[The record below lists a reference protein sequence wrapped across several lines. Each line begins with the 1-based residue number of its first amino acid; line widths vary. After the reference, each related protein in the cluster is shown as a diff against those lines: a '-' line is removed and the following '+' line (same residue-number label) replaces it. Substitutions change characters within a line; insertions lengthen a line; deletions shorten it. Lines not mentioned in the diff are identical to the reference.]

1 MWNTC
6 RFGYP
11 LFGWSESQWS
21 FHLRLS
27 LTRFTSWVAF
37 LCCFGMMLSI
47 ASEPEQLPVE
57 VSAEAALKEL
67 SPEFCWFHPRVA
79 AIPGAGRDG
88 KPAVVMTLMKHLA
101 ADDHYSGLYFMRT
114 DDLGLTWSLPLAIP
128 ELAWREQSEDITAAV
143 IDTTPGWHAQSGK
156 MLVIGA
162 KILYTKSG
170 DYASLESLPR
180 SYETSYATYDPA
192 SNQWSRWQELELP
205 EADGKFSRAGSGCSQ
220 WFVKPD
226 GTLLVPIQFQPKK
239 GGDYIVTVLHCSFD
253 GVTMRYIRHG
263 TELAIEGGRGFS
275 EPSLAHSQ
283 GKYFLT
289 LRNDLAAYVAT
300 SDDGLEFTHARPWV
314 FDDGGELGSYN
325 TQAHWLTHSE
335 GLFLCYTRRGANN
348 DHIPRHRA
356 PVFVAQVDP
365 ERLHVI
371 RSTERGVLPERGAML
386 GNFGA
391 AAITSEESWVTDAEF
406 ISRLVDPNAGS
417 RPHPGG
423 ADGTVWLGRVKWS
436 RPNKLAMVA
445 ARDVPFIAN
454 PPVLSHEN
462 NCAIVTVSQSTKD
475 LPRKSEG
482 DVIELKDGRLLLV
495 SMEFGGDG
503 SDFASTRLVSH
514 ESSDGGLSWGQ
525 HRVVAETREGDLNV
539 YSPNLIRARDGSIML
554 IFMRQHQPG
563 RLTNHVWRSTN
574 EGKTFDAQ
582 TEFAANSDLALCN
595 ATIKRLASGRLLLP
609 ASPPAPGKPA
619 ETGPYSSTT
628 LYSDD
633 DGVNWK
639 VSGSRVELPM
649 RGAMEPHVE
658 QLANGTVLMVMRNQ
672 LGRLYFSE
680 SSDEGTTWGHA
691 FPSELTAPES
701 CPELTRIPGT
711 SDLLMIW
718 NNSYDPKFRSHYG
731 KRSPLT
737 AAISKD
743 NGRTWTN
750 VREIEADPSRAFSN
764 PGCRFTS
771 DGRAIVNYWTC
782 KYLPDW
788 SMQDVID
795 LRVAVIDKQWF
806 YEESNK

>member
-289 LRNDLAAYVAT
+289 LRNDLAAYVPRVT
-300 SDDGLEFTHARPWV
+300 MVWSSPTLD
-314 FDDGGELGSYN
+314 LGYLMTEVN
-325 TQAHWLTHSE
+325 WAVT
-335 GLFLCYTRRGANN
+335 TRR
-348 DHIPRHRA
+348 HI
-356 PVFVAQVDP
+356 
-365 ERLHVI
+365 
-371 RSTERGVLPERGAML
+371 G
-386 GNFGA
+386 
-391 AAITSEESWVTDAEF
+391 
-406 ISRLVDPNAGS
+406 
-417 RPHPGG
+417 
-423 ADGTVWLGRVKWS
+423 
-436 RPNKLAMVA
+436 
-445 ARDVPFIAN
+445 
-454 PPVLSHEN
+454 
-462 NCAIVTVSQSTKD
+462 
-475 LPRKSEG
+475 
-482 DVIELKDGRLLLV
+482 
-495 SMEFGGDG
+495 
-503 SDFASTRLVSH
+503 
-514 ESSDGGLSWGQ
+514 
-525 HRVVAETREGDLNV
+525 
-539 YSPNLIRARDGSIML
+539 
-554 IFMRQHQPG
+554 
-563 RLTNHVWRSTN
+563 
-574 EGKTFDAQ
+574 
-582 TEFAANSDLALCN
+582 
-595 ATIKRLASGRLLLP
+595 
-609 ASPPAPGKPA
+609 
-619 ETGPYSSTT
+619 
-628 LYSDD
+628 
-633 DGVNWK
+633 
-639 VSGSRVELPM
+639 
-649 RGAMEPHVE
+649 
-658 QLANGTVLMVMRNQ
+658 
-672 LGRLYFSE
+672 
-680 SSDEGTTWGHA
+680 
-691 FPSELTAPES
+691 
-701 CPELTRIPGT
+701 
-711 SDLLMIW
+711 
-718 NNSYDPKFRSHYG
+718 
-731 KRSPLT
+731 
-737 AAISKD
+737 
-743 NGRTWTN
+743 
-750 VREIEADPSRAFSN
+750 
-764 PGCRFTS
+764 
-771 DGRAIVNYWTC
+771 
-782 KYLPDW
+782 
-788 SMQDVID
+788 
-795 LRVAVIDKQWF
+795 
-806 YEESNK
+806 